1 VDTRIH
7 PDEYRVVGEKTA
19 LYWGFGSLAF
29 VILFITALN
38 VGLFALAVVALAGG
52 WVWVRQGQLLGACV
66 KVSEQQFPAIQAIAE
81 RAARR
86 LAMQMPEVFVEYSPV
101 LNAYA
106 LGFLGKKSVVV
117 HSATIEAMTDLE
129 LEFIIGHEFSHIKC
143 GHTNLTVLTSSQSS
157 VSVPGVSQFLTFVF
171 LFWQRKAEYT
181 CDRGGLLANRN
192 PRSAMS
198 AMCKLAVGPTLFKQM
213 NIDHFLGQQMAIEQS
228 DVSKLSETLATH
240 PYLVKRIHALRDF
253 FFSAEYDRI
262 VSRIDGQAADI
273 SEDSHSSHK
282 ILACPKCAQKLRVP
296 SRKTLNI
303 KCSKCGTSF
312 LTST

>member
-7 PDEYRVVGEKTA
+7 PDEYRVAGEKTA
-19 LYWGFGSLAF
+19 LYWGFGSLTF
-29 VILFITALN
+29 VIIFVTALK
-38 VGLFALAVVALAGG
+38 VGLIALAVVALAAG

-66 KVSEQQFPAIQAIAE
+66 KVSEQQFPTIHAIAE

-86 LAMQMPEVFVEYSPV
+86 LGMPMPEVFVEYSPV

-129 LEFIIGHEFSHIKC
+129 LEFIVGHEFSHIKC
-143 GHTNLTVLTSSQSS
+143 GHTNLTVLTSSSS
-157 VSVPGVSQFLTFVF
+157 GVSVPGVSQFLTFVF

-192 PRSAMS
+192 PRSGMS
-198 AMCKLAVGPTLFKQM
+198 AMCKLAVGPALFKQM
-213 NIDHFLGQQMAIEQS
+213 NIDRFLAQKMDIKHS
-228 DVSKLSETLATH
+228 DVSKLSETLSTH

-262 VSRIDGQAADI
+262 VSRIDGQGVDI
-273 SEDSHSSHK
+273 SADSNSGHK
-282 ILACPKCAQKLRVP
+282 VVACPICAQYLRVP

-303 KCSKCGTSF
+303 KCSKCGNSF
-312 LTST
+312 LANT